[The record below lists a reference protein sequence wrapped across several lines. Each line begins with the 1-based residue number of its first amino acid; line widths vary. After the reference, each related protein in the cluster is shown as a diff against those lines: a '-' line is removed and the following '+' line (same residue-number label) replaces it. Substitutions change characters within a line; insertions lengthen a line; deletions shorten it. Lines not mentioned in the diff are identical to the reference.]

1 MIGVD
6 TNLLVRVFAGD
17 DAQQRLAASR
27 LLDQSGS
34 SQIFV
39 NVVVLVE
46 FAWTMRRTYKW
57 DDDWIRQALNMIV
70 RHPALV
76 IQHRDSVLEAISES
90 NTGLAGF
97 ADRLIAAMNHEAGC
111 DVTITFDKDAA
122 GSDGFKELET

>member
-6 TNLLVRVFAGD
+6 TNLLVRVFVGD
-17 DAQQRLAASR
+17 DAQQGLAASR
-27 LLDQSGS
+27 LLDQSGR

-46 FAWTMRRTYKW
+46 FAWTMRRAYKW

-76 IQHRDSVLEAISES
+76 IQPRDSVLEAISDS
-90 NTGLAGF
+90 NIGLAGF
-97 ADRLIAAMNHEAGC
+97 AYRLIAAMNHEAGC
-111 DVTITFDKDAA
+111 DVT
-122 GSDGFKELET
+122 

>member
-90 NTGLAGF
+90 NTGLTGF
-97 ADRLIAAMNHEAGC
+97 AGRLIAAMNHEAGC
-111 DVTITFDKDAA
+111 DVTLTFDKDAA

>member
-1 MIGVD
+1 MISVD

-17 DAQQRLAASR
+17 DAQQGLAASCP
-27 LLDQSGS
+27 LDQSGR

-76 IQHRDSVLEAISES
+76 IQHRSRFSRRSA
-90 NTGLAGF
+90 N
-97 ADRLIAAMNHEAGC
+97 
-111 DVTITFDKDAA
+111 
-122 GSDGFKELET
+122 